1 MSIASFKKSIWE
13 TALITA
19 FRKSSVAEIITT
31 PPSSIEGEKAIFNV
45 VAGGTVKDYTGS
57 VDYDDAATDPIELNF
72 NKKKYWALKLDDV
85 DRIQAA
91 GDILT
96 QTANEKALDLKEA
109 IDSDILNSMA
119 TVATS
124 ENKQLIT
131 KTITTPEEAY
141 DAVVDLATILDVA
154 KVPNTN
160 RYLNASSSFV
170 NLMAKDKR
178 FADNYNILP
187 NGMLDGANVAGFT
200 IFKNEEVPNLKV
212 VANYK
217 GAYAFAKQLDE
228 TEPLR
233 LEGSFSDA
241 VRGLVNYGH
250 VAIRPKGIAVLEY
263 TLG

>member
-1 MSIASFKKSIWE
+1 MSISSFKKSVWE

-19 FRKSSVAEIITT
+19 FRKVSVSDIITT

-45 VAGGTVKDYTGS
+45 VSGGTVKDYTGK
-57 VDYDDAATDPIELNF
+57 VDYEDAATDPIELKF
-72 NKKKYWALKLDDV
+72 NKQKYWAIKLDDV

-91 GDILT
+91 GDVLK

-109 IDSDILNSMA
+109 IDADVLTSMSNIA
-119 TVATS
+119 TT

-131 KTITTPEEAY
+131 GSITTPSQAY
-141 DAVVDLATILDVA
+141 DAVVDLGTILDKA
-154 KVPNTN
+154 KVPNAN
-160 RYLNASSSFV
+160 RYLNASAEFV
-170 NLMAKDKR
+170 NLMAKDQR
-178 FADNYNILP
+178 FADNYKVLP
-187 NGMLDGANVAGFT
+187 NGMLDGVSVNGFI
-200 IFKNEEVPNLKV
+200 IFKNEDGPASKV

-217 GAYAFAKQLDE
+217 GAYAFARQLDE

-250 VAIRPKGIAVLEY
+250 VAIRPSGIAVFEY